1 MRKTVCPGDGARR
14 YAALLAAS
22 ACCALLFPAAEVVY
36 ADSKVQFTSTPAGAT
51 ICKKVLDRE
60 NCFGKT
66 PLSADIGL
74 QAGSSTKV
82 IVKKLGYRAREV
94 YVEPGAQKMSVA
106 LEKRDLLYDP
116 GRHADSQLRKVQQGV
131 NDRLS
136 KVIYQTEFEGEK
148 YFDLVGQ
155 RTVYKGGEG
164 LVLAFPV
171 LVNSPEALRRLK
183 QAGRARDTQARHA
196 GTVDVLADIGVFD
209 VFEAVMAAV
218 STLPLDKIAFNV
230 LYSRSVA
237 VLDFDQVEHLNQ
249 RYIGSHYT
257 GYGNVRQRVDT
268 YEMYTT
274 RQDVTV
280 VRDKTVS
287 VDYTF
292 VVGKSAGR
300 GKFVDLLDRIDIV
313 TNDTPKNQY
322 QKIEGLA
329 RR

>member
-1 MRKTVCPGDGARR
+1 MLR
-14 YAALLAAS
+14 LLS
-22 ACCALLFPAAEVVY
+22 ACWALLFPVAQGVC

-51 ICKKVLDRE
+51 VCKKVLDRE
-60 NCFGKT
+60 ACFGKT
-66 PLSADIGL
+66 PLLADIGP
-74 QAGSSTKV
+74 QSGSSTKV
-82 IVKKLGYRAREV
+82 MVRKLGYRTREI
-94 YVEPGAQKMSVA
+94 YIEPGAQKMSVA

-116 GRHADSQLRKVQQGV
+116 GKQADSQLRQVQQDV

-136 KVIYQTEFEGEK
+136 KVIYQTQFDGQQ

-155 RTVYKGGEG
+155 RTIYKDGEG

-171 LVNSPEALRRLK
+171 LVNSHEALRRLK

-196 GTVDVLADIGVFD
+196 ATVDVLAEIGVFE

-218 STLPLDKIAFNV
+218 RTLPMDKIAFNV

-249 RYIGSHYT
+249 RYVGTHYT
-257 GYGNVRQRVDT
+257 GYGNTRQRVDT

-280 VRDKTVS
+280 VRDRSVS

-292 VVGKSAGR
+292 IVGKSTGHGR
-300 GKFVDLLDRIDIV
+300 FVDLLDKIEVI
-313 TNDTPKNQY
+313 TNDTPKSQY
-322 QKIEGLA
+322 QKIQGLA
-329 RR
+329 R

>member
-1 MRKTVCPGDGARR
+1 
-14 YAALLAAS
+14 
-22 ACCALLFPAAEVVY
+22 
-36 ADSKVQFTSTPAGAT
+36 
-51 ICKKVLDRE
+51 VLDRE
-60 NCFGKT
+60 ECFGKT
-66 PLSADIGL
+66 PLVADVGS
-74 QAGSSTKV
+74 QSGSSTRV
-82 IVKKLGYRAREV
+82 VVKKLGYRPRV
-94 YVEPGAQKMSVA
+94 LYIEPDAQRMSVA

-116 GRHADSQLRKVQQGV
+116 GKHADSQLRKVQQGV

-155 RTVYKGGEG
+155 RTVYKGSEG

-171 LVNSPEALRRLK
+171 LVNSPEAMRRLK
-183 QAGRARDTQARHA
+183 QAGRARDTRARHA
-196 GTVDVLADIGVFD
+196 GTVDVFADIGVFEM
-209 VFEAVMAAV
+209 FEAVMAAV
-218 STLPLDKIAFNV
+218 AALPLDKVAFNV
-230 LYSRSVA
+230 LYSKSVA

-257 GYGNVRQRVDT
+257 GYGNTRQRVDT

-292 VVGKSAGR
+292 IVSRSAGQ
-300 GKFVDLLDRIDIV
+300 GKFVDMLDRIDVV
-313 TNDTPKNQY
+313 TNDTPKSQY
-322 QKIEGLA
+322 QKVEGLA